1 MMFHF
6 YYIWFNGLQSGLNF
20 ELIIP
25 LPINIFFIFLMMIKK
40 S

>member
-1 MMFHF
+1 MMLHF